1 MRKSKRKMIEQTFSI
16 GETAKMI
23 NFPGGEYTFF
33 EWLRR
38 KGYLLRDNMPAQA
51 YINSGWFV
59 SKVTTKQ
66 IGTTRVVIPVT
77 RVTIKGLYALQRK
90 IRKDFPI
97 CKPCSES
104 K

>member
-1 MRKSKRKMIEQTFSI
+1 MARPSNVQTFSI
-16 GETAKMI
+16 RETGKLI
-23 NFPGGEYTFF
+23 KFPGGEHQFF
-33 EWLRR
+33 EWLRSN
-38 KGYLLRDNMPAQA
+38 KYLLSDNTPAQA
-51 YINSGWFV
+51 YINGGYFLLEAA
-59 SKVTTKQ
+59 KKK